1 MSAKRDAPR
10 LHVLLAR
17 HKPLGVVMR
26 RGPSKTFCTLL
37 WDLRTDEFRMGQW
50 IRARLYPMRSDLS
63 PDGRYLIYF
72 ALNGRW
78 QSETRGSYTAIS
90 RAPYLKAI
98 TLYPKGDAWGGG
110 GLWTGTRTF
119 WLNHSGPRDRPLRS
133 SGEVTPDPAARRP
146 GGLHECPYVYFE
158 QLQRDGWTVVS
169 DGAERDAIGVFEKS
183 AGAWTLRKT
192 LFFDDSYRCR
202 HALVHRETDTAHDCV
217 DWEWAEV
224 RGPGFLY
231 AARGCLHRAKA
242 TLKNG
247 IESRLVR
254 DFNDMKFEAIAAPY

>member
-1 MSAKRDAPR
+1 MSANRDSPR

-37 WDLRTDEFRMGQW
+37 WNLRTDAFTMRQW
-50 IRARLYPMRSDLS
+50 IKARLYPMRSDLS

-98 TLYPKGDAWGGG
+98 ALYPKGDAWGGG
-110 GLWTGTRTF
+110 GLWAGSRTF
-119 WLNHSGPRDRPLRS
+119 WLNHLAPREPPLRS
-133 SGEVTPDPAARRP
+133 AGEVRPDLSVKRP
-146 GGLHECPYVYFE
+146 GGVYECPYVYYE
-158 QLQRDGWTVVS
+158 QLQRDGWTVTS
-169 DGAERDAIGVFEKS
+169 DRDEGRVIGIFEKS

-192 LFFDDSYRCR
+192 LFFDNSYRCR
-202 HALVHRETDTAHDCV
+202 HALVHRESGTEHDCA

-231 AARGCLHRAKA
+231 AARGCLHRAKV
-242 TLKNG
+242 TLKHG

-254 DFNDMKFEAIAAPY
+254 DFNGMKFEAIPAPS

>member
-1 MSAKRDAPR
+1 MRAHRDAPR

-17 HKPLGVVMR
+17 DKPVGVVIR

-37 WDLRTDEFRMGQW
+37 WDLRTDRFAMGQW
-50 IRARLYPMRSDLS
+50 IRARIYPMRSDLS
-63 PDGRYLIYF
+63 PDGRYLVYF

-98 TLYPKGDAWGGG
+98 ALYPKGDAWGGG
-110 GLWTGTRTF
+110 GLWTGPRTF
-119 WLNHSGPRDRPLRS
+119 WLNHRDPREAPLRS
-133 SGEVTPDPAARRP
+133 TGEVAPDPGVHRP
-146 GGLHECPYVYFE
+146 GGIYECPYVYYE
-158 QLQRDGWTVVS
+158 QLQRDGWSVVGDRD
-169 DGAERDAIGVFEKS
+169 DGGVIGTFEKR

-202 HALVHRETDTAHDCV
+202 HALVHRETGTAHDCA

-224 RGPGFLY
+224 RGAGFLH
-231 AARGCLHRAKA
+231 AERGCLYRTKA
-242 TLKNG
+242 TLKHG
-247 IESRLVR
+247 IEKRLVR
-254 DFNDMKFEAIAAPY
+254 DFNGMRFEAIAAPY